1 MTTLPEP
8 EPEHERADDT
18 VTMDP
23 DEWTDPDH
31 EMEPGDH

>member
-8 EPEHERADDT
+8 EPEHERTDDT
-18 VTMDP
+18 VTLDP